1 MKKEIKD
8 NHISMKEEEKQ
19 IKRPASYCQKYGNRN
34 NATQRR

>member
-19 IKRPASYCQKYGNRN
+19 IKRPASYCQKLCKTILGS
-34 NATQRR
+34 